1 MSTPYFQ
8 SVDRPMPRVI
18 AALTMQNGRLVRTRK
33 FSKPSYVG
41 DPINAVKIFNEKGA
55 DEIVLL
61 EIGNHQ
67 FDAARVEA
75 IREIAGEAFMPISY
89 GGGIR
94 DISQV
99 REVIRSGFEKVVLN
113 TALHNSPALA
123 TEASKEFGAQA
134 VVASIEVGSGLL
146 GSRRVHTECGSRR
159 TQWRPVDWAR
169 RCEELGCGEIILT
182 SIDRDG
188 SMQGYDI
195 ELIGSVAAAVGVPV
209 IALGGAGSFEHLRS
223 GIAAG
228 ASAAAAGSMFV
239 YYGPLRAVLISY
251 PDVNLIHQ

>member
-1 MSTPYFQ
+1 MA
-8 SVDRPMPRVI
+8 I
-18 AALTMQNGRLVRTRK
+18 ELVRL
-33 FSKPSYVG
+33 G
-41 DPINAVKIFNEKGA
+41 DQRFVDKAADNLTVLDQEGDLVDADFEGA
-55 DEIVLL
+55 
-61 EIGNHQ
+61 
-67 FDAARVEA
+67 R
-75 IREIAGEAFMPISY
+75 
-89 GGGIR
+89 
-94 DISQV
+94 
-99 REVIRSGFEKVVLN
+99 FEKVVLN